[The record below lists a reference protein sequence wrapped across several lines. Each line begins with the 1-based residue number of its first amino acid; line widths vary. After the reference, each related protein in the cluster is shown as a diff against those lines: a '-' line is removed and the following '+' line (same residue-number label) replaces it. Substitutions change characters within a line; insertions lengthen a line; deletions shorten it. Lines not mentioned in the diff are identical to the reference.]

1 MLRCILF
8 VESSGGF
15 QRCSGTLGMM
25 FPYENSGG
33 VELPHQVDKRLFT
46 ARQAA
51 AYLGIGLYTLKKME
65 YAEYLKPYRTLG
77 GHRRYSQEML
87 DEYLEKS
94 REFSYK
100 RDAWKEKRLDSRPDS
115 EEGGAS

>member
-1 MLRCILF
+1 L
-8 VESSGGF
+8 S
-15 QRCSGTLGMM
+15 
-25 FPYENSGG
+25 
-33 VELPHQVDKRLFT
+33 HQVEKRLLT
-46 ARQAA
+46 AKQAA

-65 YAEYLKPYRTLG
+65 YAGYLKPYRTLG

-100 RDAWKEKRLDSRPDS
+100 RAASESNTVDSCQGSAKR
-115 EEGGAS
+115 

>member
-1 MLRCILF
+1 LSGR
-8 VESSGGF
+8 VE
-15 QRCSGTLGMM
+15 
-25 FPYENSGG
+25 
-33 VELPHQVDKRLFT
+33 KRLLT
-46 ARQAA
+46 AKQAA
-51 AYLGIGLYTLKKME
+51 AYLGIGLYTLKQME
-65 YAEYLKPYRTLG
+65 YAGYLKPYRTLG

-100 RDAWKEKRLDSRPDS
+100 RAAWKEKRVDSRPDS